1 MKFALHSL
9 TIMLVLH
16 WTTSAPVNLGEDRK
30 SRSLGFLDYLQPEI
44 NNFEIDNTDYL
55 SMGIDENDLSRTIP
69 SRKTVGP
76 QSYNSPIYYIRL
88 PPQPYM
94 FVPGLGYV
102 SQSAPPAMSQFV
114 NLQMP
119 FVANGK
125 PNNIYQWSG
134 TFQGF
139 PTQPPPSNN
148 FPAFPAPPASSPVY
162 TPPVKPIIQ
171 KPLPDSTIHRLPG
184 TFSFNGKPE
193 DIFVLRDSYNS
204 LYNDV
209 LQNVYP

>member
-1 MKFALHSL
+1 MKFILQTVTFS
-9 TIMLVLH
+9 IIFQ
-16 WTTSAPVNLGEDRK
+16 WTVSAPTTLNEERK
-30 SRSLGFLDYLQPEI
+30 GRTLGFLDYLQPD
-44 NNFEIDNTDYL
+44 IDNFQIDNSDYL
-55 SMGIDENDLSRTIP
+55 SMDIDENDLSRTIP
-69 SRKTVGP
+69 SRKAVRP
-76 QSYNSPIYYIRL
+76 QAYNSPIYYIRL

-102 SQSAPPAMSQFV
+102 SQNAPSTMSQFV

-119 FVANGK
+119 FVSNGK
-125 PNNIYQWSG
+125 PSNIYRWSG

-148 FPAFPAPPASSPVY
+148 FPSYPASPATSPMYSPPA
-162 TPPVKPIIQ
+162 KPIK
-171 KPLPDSTIHRLPG
+171 KPLPDSTVHRLPG
-184 TFSFNGKPE
+184 IFTFNGKPD

-204 LYNDV
+204 LYSDV